1 MGIGEGTVAAW
12 AGRHSSEKRR
22 GDNNIRPPPERRW
35 FSRIIRGGHPPM
47 ANVRQVLAFVLLLA
61 GFTLVFLGL
70 TRALGVTPLG
80 IFVSVVAV
88 AALLFTGGIWFGG
101 RAPRPPVISAI
112 GDGSLILFDVHGRLV
127 SGANAGEPVA
137 SRFPEA
143 VRFEVERHCATVLAG
158 HPARFPCTC
167 DGKPV
172 VFEALPVRSADG
184 AIVYGLFVPAGART
198 GVVAAA
204 G

>member
-1 MGIGEGTVAAW
+1 
-12 AGRHSSEKRR
+12 
-22 GDNNIRPPPERRW
+22 
-35 FSRIIRGGHPPM
+35 M

-80 IFVSVVAV
+80 ILVSVVAV
-88 AALLFTGGIWFGG
+88 AALLFTGGIWFGE
-101 RAPRPPVISAI
+101 RAPRPPAVISAAS
-112 GDGSLILFDVHGRLV
+112 DGSPILFDVHRRLV
-127 SGANAGEPVA
+127 SGPHAGEPVV

-143 VRFEVERHCATVLAG
+143 IRFEVERHCATVLAG

-184 AIVYGLFVPAGART
+184 AIVYGLFVPAGAST
-198 GVVAAA
+198 GVVAPA

>member
-1 MGIGEGTVAAW
+1 
-12 AGRHSSEKRR
+12 
-22 GDNNIRPPPERRW
+22 
-35 FSRIIRGGHPPM
+35 M
-47 ANVRQVLAFVLLLA
+47 ANVRQVLAVVLLIA

-80 IFVSVVAV
+80 ILVSVVAV
-88 AALLFTGGIWFGG
+88 VALLFTGGSWFGRG
-101 RAPRPPVISAI
+101 PRPSVSSAA
-112 GDGSLILFDVHGRLV
+112 GGGSPILFDARGRLV
-127 SGANAGEPVA
+127 SGPHAGEPVA
-137 SRFPEA
+137 SRFPDA
-143 VRFEVERHCATVLAG
+143 VRVEVERYCATVLAG

-184 AIVYGLFVPAGART
+184 TIVYGLFVPAAART

-204 G
+204 V